1 MSENQLNRSMRAL
14 ESTEFTPELRLAV
27 ACARWPLDDE
37 DRQEIRRLAAAEL
50 DWGRFL
56 AWVAR
61 HGVAPLVRHNLRGSA
76 PPSVPD
82 AVLGQLHD
90 WTMANARR
98 ALLQIAEAARITRL
112 LGDAGIRSMMLK
124 GPVLSLLAYGD
135 ATLRASRDIDLLVDP
150 DKVRAA
156 DQLIGQSGYR
166 RFDPDFELT
175 PRQHQVFQ
183 RVRCQFA
190 YYSEKIAVVQE
201 LHWRLSS
208 NPTLLPLEAQTLWSR
223 PGHVHLQGIDFV
235 TLPDE
240 ELFLYLCVHGGVHV
254 WFRLKWL
261 ADIAALLRRMP
272 PGALDGAA
280 QRSDSL
286 GVARPFHQALLL
298 AHSLL
303 GAPVPVHILTR
314 AALDKAALRSAN
326 AARRALCWKG
336 SPSEPAETRWF
347 NTWVGLQAYRLRPEL
362 AYRWAEWQDQ
372 LCSPEDWARMPLPEW
387 LFFLYAPL
395 RPFSWAVRKLQ
406 KALIRAH
413 PRSAKS

>member
-1 MSENQLNRSMRAL
+1 MSEKLLNRSMRDLRKA
-14 ESTEFTPELRLAV
+14 EFTPELCLVV

-37 DRQEIRRLAAAEL
+37 GRQEIRSLAAAEL

-61 HGVAPLVRHNLRGSA
+61 HGVAPLVHHNLRRAA
-76 PPSVPD
+76 PPSAPD

-98 ALLQIAEAARITRL
+98 ALLQVAEAARITRL
-112 LGDAGIRSMMLK
+112 MGGAGIRSMMLK

-150 DKVRAA
+150 DKVREA
-156 DQLIGQSGYR
+156 DRLIGQAGYR

-175 PRQHQVFQ
+175 PRQHQIFQ

-190 YYSEKIAVVQE
+190 YCSEKNAVVQE

-208 NPTLLPLEAQTLWSR
+208 NPALFPLEEQTLWSR
-223 PGHVHLQGIDFV
+223 PDQVHLQGIDLV
-235 TLPDE
+235 TLPDD
-240 ELFLYLCVHGGVHV
+240 ELFLYLCVHGSVHV

-261 ADIAALLRRMP
+261 ADIAALLWRMP
-272 PGALDGAA
+272 PGALDGIERRAH
-280 QRSDSL
+280 SL

-298 AHSLL
+298 SQSLL
-303 GAPVPVHILTR
+303 SAPVPGPILAR
-314 AALDKAALRSAN
+314 ATLDKAALGSAN

-336 SPSEPAETRWF
+336 SPSEPAESRWF

-362 AYRWAEWQDQ
+362 AYQWAEWQDQ

-387 LFFLYAPL
+387 LFFLYTPL
-395 RPFSWAVRKLQ
+395 RPFSWALRKVR
-406 KALIRAH
+406 KALIRSH
-413 PRSAKS
+413 SRSAKS

>member
-1 MSENQLNRSMRAL
+1 MSENQLNRSMHDL
-14 ESTEFTPELRLAV
+14 QSPEFTPELRLAV
-27 ACARWPLDDE
+27 ACACWPLADE
-37 DRQEIRRLAAAEL
+37 GRQEIRLRAAAGL
-50 DWGRFL
+50 DWDRFL

-61 HGVAPLVRHNLRGSA
+61 HGVVPLVYQNLRESA
-76 PPSVPD
+76 PSSMPD

-90 WTMANARR
+90 WTMTSARR
-98 ALLQIAEAARITRL
+98 ALVQIGEAARITRL
-112 LGDAGIRSMMLK
+112 LGNAGIRSMMLK

-150 DKVRAA
+150 GQVREAER
-156 DQLIGQSGYR
+156 LIGEAGYR
-166 RFDPDFELT
+166 RFDPNFELT

-190 YYSEKIAVVQE
+190 YFSEKTAVVQE

-208 NPTLLPLEAQTLWSR
+208 NPTLLPLDEQALWSR
-223 PGHVHLQGIDFV
+223 PDHVHLQGIDFI

-240 ELFLYLCVHGGVHV
+240 ELFLYLCVHAAVHV

-272 PGALDGAA
+272 PGALVDVERRA
-280 QRSDSL
+280 DSL

-298 AHSLL
+298 AHSLV
-303 GAPVPVHILTR
+303 GAPVPAQILTR
-314 AALDKAALRSAN
+314 AALDKAALGSAK
-326 AARRALCWKG
+326 AARRALSWKG

-347 NTWVGLQAYRLRPEL
+347 NAWVGLQAYRLRPEL

-395 RPFSWAVRKLQ
+395 RPFSWAVRKL
-406 KALIRAH
+406 KKVLIRSL
-413 PRSAKS
+413 PRAAKP